1 MSIDDFFSNA
11 SQQEPDTQQ
20 EVGFGIP
27 SYLIGANNHQ
37 VASGASA
44 IESVSDIGRFAVSAV
59 ARAVTSVYNIV
70 PEAINW
76 MGGHVDTLD
85 TYDVISKFD
94 NNLADYYQANHGS
107 IDLVGDIAAS
117 FIPGMAGVKVLN
129 YGQKALAAAS
139 AGKTGFNMA
148 AHIGLLPT
156 YANKLGFAAGKEMAA
171 VSQSFSLLNANVIKS
186 VAAGYAQSA
195 LESAAFMG
203 ASQIAMSKSPL
214 FEKQDASDI
223 FWNSVWG
230 GAVGAGINGSLAAAR
245 TYGAVKSGIKAADRL
260 INPGSLFTATEET
273 LSSSNKLVIALHDIN
288 HPPTPPVGESE
299 AITNAFARKVTDRQ
313 AVLTNNIRSEVHR
326 ITGDEEIA
334 NLFTDSIVQAP
345 YEVAI
350 GNVQDI
356 ANIQRAGITRLTPFE
371 KLVKKQ
377 PELEASKAISY
388 VSLRGENALQ
398 VSHDAPAVLSLA
410 DTVPN
415 AKAVDQAISKYKFKP
430 NTVWS
435 PVVAGDHLEVEAR
448 NIWAQK
454 LDKLPETVSA
464 NDLPLLERLYADGA
478 PSFKLTNGTEI
489 AQSDMLDYLKSVKT
503 KQAYLL
509 AESFPDMT
517 TEEIAKRINVST
529 KLLENEAQKSNQLAD
544 WIATDY
550 SKLVADKS
558 YTTPRYLKL
567 VYNVQD
573 KMDENGFVMDAIT
586 HAKAQQK
593 ELRQAISIS
602 AAQYL
607 GAANDMLPAAIGD
620 NVILASSRMGP
631 GGGFT
636 GIMNENYGTMGAV
649 SQQIG
654 AVSNKE
660 KALRA
665 AAVEEKFF
673 PQAYQIL
680 NDQVAQDDII
690 KAVNLMRG
698 SPERFIYNADDGV
711 LRMRKVQAAID
722 KADGSSPELLDLNS
736 PQELVI
742 KSDSAK
748 QFLQDWIAHN
758 DTKLESGMARNSY
771 SLGTAGQDMRGT
783 FYIPPPDPKD
793 YPFFAMVIDPTVT
806 GTGHVRM
813 IHAADQQKLELLASK
828 VNQQSGLKVIFK
840 NQSEDFHKAM
850 QDYEYGLG
858 INENY
863 IDSALAR
870 TGASAPYFPETDAKK
885 ILMDMISWRKKA
897 DIADY
902 REWVKL
908 KYSPEIDTLNQLAAA
923 HDNLAGSIKGYAG
936 KYAGDQTANPYRDY
950 VKTMLDVSRKDEYPI
965 WTPLNRLLEKGV
977 SSLYA
982 KLQDAVATEPAA
994 AELDR
999 VQGMLKEAGI
1009 SANFTDPAT
1018 MLLANHTAPRPVLE
1032 EFIRKA
1038 NSALSFLMLRSD
1050 PLNAM
1055 NNGVGHTILYG
1066 TETRDLIRNISK
1078 GNTEAAG
1085 ELAKISKLDIPG
1097 KELGSIMSPS
1107 KLATEA
1113 YSGYAKMLAGNEDM
1127 KQLEVFFRQHGW
1139 LPSLLDQERTIMNA
1153 ATLKGIESP
1162 GELAKRMGQM
1172 TDAVKLLAKPVTK
1185 LNQGVEDMNRFVS
1198 AYTAKRISDVGIKYG
1213 VITADDQLSY
1223 INTFVNRTNGNYI
1236 ANQRP
1241 MLFQGPL
1248 GQAVGLFQ
1256 TYQFNLMQQ
1265 LFRYVGEGNNKS
1277 AALLMGMQGT
1287 IYGMN
1292 GLPAFNAINTH
1303 IVGNASGNTDHKDII
1318 SSTYGVAGK
1327 QAGDWLLYGSAS
1339 QMLLHPD
1346 LKVNLYSRG
1355 DINPRQVTVIP
1366 TNPADVPIVGA
1377 ITKLFGSIKQTAS
1390 KMNAGADVYSSFLQ
1404 GIEHAGIS
1412 RPLAGLAQVAEAA
1425 GNPQMKSYSTTSQGS
1440 IIGANDLFS
1449 LTTFARMTGGR
1460 PLDEAIA
1467 NDAVFRIRAYSAA
1480 KNKEINDLGASI
1492 KSKVQ
1497 TGSMDQASLNN
1508 FMREY
1513 VQRGGKQEQFTK
1525 FMMRQMKTAN
1535 VSTAN
1540 QLANDLKNPVAQN
1553 MQAVMGGYRLED
1565 MSNE

>member
-1 MSIDDFFSNA
+1 MSVEDFFGSA
-11 SQQEPDTQQ
+11 PDAPDDQQ

-27 SYLIGANNHQ
+27 SYMIAANNHQ

-44 IESVSDIGRFAVSAV
+44 IESISDVGKFAVSAA
-59 ARAVTSVYNIV
+59 ARAVTSIYNIV
-70 PEAINW
+70 PEALNW

-85 TYDVISKFD
+85 TYDVINKFD
-94 NNLADYYQANHGS
+94 NNLADYYQANHKS

-129 YGQKALAAAS
+129 YGQKALAAAN

-156 YANKLGFAAGKEMAA
+156 YASKIGFTAGKEMAA
-171 VSQSFSLLNANVIKS
+171 VSQSFSLLNANVLKS

-203 ASQIAMSKSPL
+203 ASQIAMSSSPI
-214 FEKQDASDI
+214 FEKQDATDI

-230 GAVGAGINGSLAAAR
+230 GAVGAGINGSIAAAR

-260 INPGSLFTATEET
+260 INPASLYTPVGET
-273 LSSSNKLVIALHDIN
+273 LTSSNKLVTALHDLN
-288 HPPTPPVGESE
+288 HPPQPPVGESE
-299 AITNAFARKVTDRQ
+299 SIVSAFTRKLTDRQ
-313 AVLTNNIRSEVHR
+313 AVLTNNIRGEVHKLVK
-326 ITGDEEIA
+326 DEELA
-334 NLFTDSIVQAP
+334 NLFTDSIVKAP
-345 YEVAI
+345 YDVAV
-350 GNVQDI
+350 GNIEDI
-356 ANIQRAGITRLTPFE
+356 ANIQRAGISKATAFE

-377 PELEASKAISY
+377 PELTDNLAVSY
-388 VSLRGENALQ
+388 VSLRGDNALQ
-398 VSHDAPAVLSLA
+398 VSHDAPTVVSLA
-410 DTVPN
+410 DTVTSS
-415 AKAVDQAISKYKFKP
+415 KAVDKEITGYKFKA
-430 NTVWS
+430 NSTWS
-435 PVVAGDHLEVEAR
+435 PVEAQSHLETEAR
-448 NIWAQK
+448 NIWAQRIT
-454 LDKLPETVSA
+454 KLPDTISA
-464 NDLPLLERLYADGA
+464 NDLPLLERAYAEGA
-478 PSFKLTNGTEI
+478 NGFKLTNGNEI
-489 AQSDMLDYLKSVKT
+489 AQKDMLQYLQSVKT

-509 AESFPDMT
+509 AESFPSMS
-517 TEEIAKRINVST
+517 TEEVAKRINVKTS
-529 KLLENEAQKSNQLAD
+529 LLENEQQTSNQLSD

-550 SKLVADKS
+550 KKLTES
-558 YTTPRYLKL
+558 GEYTKPQYMKL
-567 VYNVQD
+567 VYNVQN
-573 KMDENGFVMDAIT
+573 KLDENGFVMDAIT

-593 ELRQAISIS
+593 ELRQAINVAS
-602 AAQYL
+602 AQYL
-607 GAANDMLPAAIGD
+607 GEANDMLPAMIGD
-620 NVILASSRMGP
+620 KTILASSRMGP
-631 GGGFT
+631 GGGLL
-636 GIMNENYGTMGAV
+636 GIQNENYGTMGATA
-649 SQQIG
+649 QQIG
-654 AVSNKE
+654 AVSNKM
-660 KALRA
+660 KALRS

-673 PQAYQIL
+673 PLAYKVLNEQA
-680 NDQVAQDDII
+680 AQDDVI
-690 KAVNLMRG
+690 KAINLMRG
-698 SPERFIYNADDGV
+698 SPEKYIYNEADGV
-711 LRMRKVQAAID
+711 LRMGKVQAAID
-722 KADGSSPELLDLNS
+722 KADGEVPKLLDLNS
-736 PQELVI
+736 PQELAL
-742 KSDSAK
+742 KSDAGK
-748 QFLQDWIAHN
+748 EFIKTWIAHN
-758 DTKLESGMARNSY
+758 DIKLESGMARNSY
-771 SLGTAGQDMRGT
+771 ALGTAGQDLRGT
-783 FYIPPPDPKD
+783 FYVPPPNPSD
-793 YPFFAMVIDPTVT
+793 YPFFAMVVDPTVT

-813 IHAADQQKLELLASK
+813 IHAADQTKLELLAGK
-828 VNQQSGLKVIFK
+828 VNQQSGMKVIFK
-840 NQSEDFHKAM
+840 NQSEEFHKAM

-870 TGASAPYFPETDAKK
+870 TGVSAPYFPETDAKK
-885 ILMDMISWRKKA
+885 IMMDMISWRKKS

-908 KYSPEIDTLNQLAAA
+908 KYAPEMDTLNQLAQA
-923 HDNLAGSIKGYAG
+923 HDNLAGSTKSYAG
-936 KYAGDQTANPYRDY
+936 KFAGDKTANPYKDY
-950 VKTMLDVSRKDEYPI
+950 IKTMLDVSNKDEYPI
-965 WTPLNRLLEKGV
+965 WTPLNRLLETGV

-982 KLQDAVATEPAA
+982 KLQDAVATEPAQK
-994 AELDR
+994 ELDR

-1032 EFIRKA
+1032 DFIRKA
-1038 NSALSFLMLRSD
+1038 NGALSFLMLRSD

-1066 TETRDLIRNISK
+1066 TETRDLINNIVK

-1085 ELAKISKLDIPG
+1085 EMAALSRIDIPG
-1097 KELGSIMSPS
+1097 QKLGNILSPT
-1107 KLATEA
+1107 KLTTEA
-1113 YSGYAKMLAGNEDM
+1113 YAGYAKMLAGNEDM
-1127 KQLEVFFRQHGW
+1127 KQLEVFFRKHGW
-1139 LPSLLDQERTIMNA
+1139 MPSLVDQERTIMNA
-1153 ATLKGIESP
+1153 ATLKGIETP
-1162 GELAKRMGQM
+1162 GELQKRMSQM
-1172 TDAVKLLAKPVTK
+1172 GDAVKFLASPAIK

-1198 AYTAKRISDVGIKYG
+1198 AFTAKRISDLGIKYG
-1213 VITADDQLSY
+1213 VINADDQLSY

-1241 MLFQGPL
+1241 MLFQGPV

-1277 AALLMGMQGT
+1277 AALLLGLQGT
-1287 IYGMN
+1287 VYGMN

-1318 SSTYGVAGK
+1318 SSMYGVAGK
-1327 QAGDWLLYGSAS
+1327 QGGDWLMYGGAS

-1366 TNPADVPIVGA
+1366 TNPADVPAVGA
-1377 ITKLFGSIKQTAS
+1377 ITKLFTSISQTAS
-1390 KMNAGADVYSSFLQ
+1390 KIKGGGDVYSTFLQ

-1412 RPLAGLAQVAEAA
+1412 RPLAGMAQVAEAF
-1425 GNPQMKSYSTTSQGS
+1425 GNPQQKSYSTTSKGG
-1440 IIGANDLFS
+1440 IIGANDLMS

-1497 TGSMDQASLNN
+1497 TDSLDQASLNT
-1508 FMREY
+1508 FMKEY
-1513 VQRGGKQEQFTK
+1513 VERGGKQEQFTK
-1525 FMMRQMKTAN
+1525 FMMKQMKGAK

-1540 QLANDLKNPVAQN
+1540 QLANDLKNPVSQN
-1553 MQAVMGGYRLED
+1553 MQAIMGGYRLED
-1565 MSNE
+1565 MANE